1 MPCSEPCLSVYL
13 SGSNADMAEADFNGI
28 ENEVSLYIERADYEG
43 LIVRFI
49 YFNYFSIQT
58 KFNMTSAI
66 VDCFQ
71 LYKLN
76 GW

>member
-1 MPCSEPCLSVYL
+1 
-13 SGSNADMAEADFNGI
+13 MAEADFNGI

-76 GW
+76 GWYLYTLIYLPIPERDII